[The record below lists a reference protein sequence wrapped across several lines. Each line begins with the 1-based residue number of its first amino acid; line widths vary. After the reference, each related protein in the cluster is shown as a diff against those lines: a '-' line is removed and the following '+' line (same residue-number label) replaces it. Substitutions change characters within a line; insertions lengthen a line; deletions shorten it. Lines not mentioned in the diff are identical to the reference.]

1 MQEMKRHAQ
10 PWLRPRRAHG
20 DCRRQ
25 RQDTDDLTQDAPS
38 DQQYFLNAVAPSGRS
53 IEPCVFRR
61 NPKPGRAIPAGS
73 RHAERPTSE
82 IMITTATNVHGSV
95 ADTPQI
101 WLARNLVRAVEQHS
115 RNLEPDADYF
125 HFAKSLFQ
133 FYIRRGI

>member
-61 NPKPGRAIPAGS
+61 NPKPHHGGYGPRA
-73 RHAERPTSE
+73 
-82 IMITTATNVHGSV
+82 MYWVV
-95 ADTPQI
+95 I
-101 WLARNLVRAVEQHS
+101 WSGGFL
-115 RNLEPDADYF
+115 
-125 HFAKSLFQ
+125 
-133 FYIRRGI
+133 